1 MAPRATS
8 KRLNSSSYQGVLCY
22 HLNSRVSGQVQT
34 RMLLIVQWRDATDCH
49 LNSASGLGHSFPSSW
64 SVASWG
70 LRDPFPE
77 IVLNK
82 MKLSAW
88 LMILSG
94 TAYIQRL
101 VQTEKKKKGCPCLA
115 RRAGPPQLHDLA
127 EAFVDTASQ
136 FKFSLC
142 LIFLPLL
149 PPSLRIFPINFLY
162 TNLHLKVCFPEDLIW
177 DVHLREKIQ
186 NTCHNCCKPVL
197 SRMGFMEKVKP

>member
-1 MAPRATS
+1 MSPKFCLRAGALVSQFLECCFLRTQRSLPRNCSQHNEAVC
-8 KRLNSSSYQGVLCY
+8 LAYDSS
-22 HLNSRVSGQVQT
+22 
-34 RMLLIVQWRDATDCH
+34 RDS
-49 LNSASGLGHSFPSSW
+49 LHSVTGPD
-64 SVASWG
+64 
-70 LRDPFPE
+70 R
-77 IVLNK
+77 
-82 MKLSAW
+82 
-88 LMILSG
+88 
-94 TAYIQRL
+94 
-101 VQTEKKKKGCPCLA
+101 KKKKGCPCLA

-127 EAFVDTASQ
+127 EAFVETASQ

-162 TNLHLKVCFPEDLIW
+162 TNLHLKVCFPEVLIW

>member
-1 MAPRATS
+1 
-8 KRLNSSSYQGVLCY
+8 
-22 HLNSRVSGQVQT
+22 
-34 RMLLIVQWRDATDCH
+34 MLLIVHCRDATDCH

-64 SVASWG
+64 VLLLEDSEIPSQKLFSAQWSCLLG
-70 LRDPFPE
+70 LWFF
-77 IVLNK
+77 LGQLT
-82 MKLSAW
+82 LSDW
-88 LMILSG
+88 SR
-94 TAYIQRL
+94 Q
-101 VQTEKKKKGCPCLA
+101 KKKKGCPCLA

-177 DVHLREKIQ
+177 DDHLRERIQ
-186 NTCHNCCKPVL
+186 NTCHSCCKPVL

>member
-8 KRLNSSSYQGVLCY
+8 KRLNSSSYQGVLCN

-34 RMLLIVQWRDATDCH
+34 RMLLIVHWRDATDCH

-101 VQTEKKKKGCPCLA
+101 VQTEKKKAAHALQGGQAHPSSMIWLKPLLT
-115 RRAGPPQLHDLA
+115 LHHSSN
-127 EAFVDTASQ
+127 FPSVWS
-136 FKFSLC
+136 FFPY
-142 LIFLPLL
+142 FLPVWEYSPLT
-149 PPSLRIFPINFLY
+149 SY
-162 TNLHLKVCFPEDLIW
+162 TQISISKFVSQRTLSEMFTY
-177 DVHLREKIQ
+177 EKKFKIHVTIVVNQ
-186 NTCHNCCKPVL
+186 CCPGWGLWK
-197 SRMGFMEKVKP
+197 R